1 MIVVLGE
8 VVEGVLEF
16 PDESGQGRAVGDRG
30 AVRSYHGKNE
40 QRSEKKSF
48 GKKLK
53 ISNLN
58 ENINIEESH
67 YFTRHM
73 STFKHIIHLR
83 YPHN

>member
-1 MIVVLGE
+1 MSDLMIVVLGE

-48 GKKLK
+48 GKKVKDFKLK
-53 ISNLN
+53 
-58 ENINIEESH
+58 
-67 YFTRHM
+67 
-73 STFKHIIHLR
+73 
-83 YPHN
+83 